1 MGMVVLIGI
10 SVTLGTLV
18 IQGVVATLGVEA
30 VGALLATRM
39 VGTQLWRNGLATL
52 TLIMVLLVG
61 HMAQVAVWAMVF
73 VLIGEFGEYAVALY
87 HSAVNYTTL
96 GYGDIVMSS
105 RWRLLGP
112 QEAAN
117 GTLAFGWSIAVI
129 VTIVIRLARHRHL
142 ARTKQAIVSDR
153 RTTKTRTRQTGLDR

>member
-1 MGMVVLIGI
+1 
-10 SVTLGTLV
+10 
-18 IQGVVATLGVEA
+18 
-30 VGALLATRM
+30 
-39 VGTQLWRNGLATL
+39 
-52 TLIMVLLVG
+52 
-61 HMAQVAVWAMVF
+61 
-73 VLIGEFGEYAVALY
+73 
-87 HSAVNYTTL
+87 
-96 GYGDIVMSS
+96 MSS

-142 ARTKQAIVSDR
+142 ARTKRAIVSDR